1 MTRRIGSAP
10 PIYLWWLGAEA
21 SPDGLLGLVGTHV
34 ERAFGLAVRRW
45 RGAERPTGAFDARRG
60 QTLSTGIL
68 EWLRASGPA
77 PAYKLLGITD
87 ADLFI
92 PILTFVYGEAQL
104 GGRTAVVST
113 ARLAPAGVVRDD
125 DRLLAARLVKE
136 AVHELGHTFGLV
148 HCADARC
155 VMSRSASL
163 TDVDVKGA
171 GLCQDCWTR
180 YLDLREGTEEPS

>member
-10 PIYLWWLGAEA
+10 PIYVWWLGAEA
-21 SPDGLLGLVGTHV
+21 SPEGLLGLVRTQI
-34 ERAFGLAVRRW
+34 ERAFGLGVRLW
-45 RGAERPTGAFDARRG
+45 RGVERPTGVFDPQRG
-60 QTLSTGIL
+60 QTSSTGVL
-68 EWLRASGPA
+68 EWLRATGPA
-77 PAYKLLGITD
+77 PARKLLGITD
-87 ADLFI
+87 VDLFI
-92 PILTFVYGEAQL
+92 PILTFVFGEAQL
-104 GGRTAVVST
+104 GGTTAVVST

-148 HCADARC
+148 HCADTRC
-155 VMSRSASL
+155 VMARSASL

-180 YLDLREGTEEPS
+180 YLDLREGAEEPS